1 VRQPLRHL
9 NDVPRSPERV
19 VVVGAGGF
27 VGNAIATRLEARGVN
42 VLRLARDDIDLLAVD
57 ASQRLSDRLRDGD
70 VMVAAAARAPCTTAS
85 ALRDNMTLA
94 LALVQAGA
102 RAKLSH
108 VVNASSD
115 AVYGDFDT
123 PLTEA
128 SARAPETL
136 HGVMHLAREIMFAD
150 AFKDLLVTLRPTLI
164 YGATDPHNGYG
175 PNRFRRLAAAGKPIV
190 LFGEGEERRD
200 HVFIDDVAEIG
211 ARVIFHRS
219 VGALNVAT
227 GTVTSFHDI
236 AKMIAA
242 LTRNPVALC
251 SAPRSGPMPHNGY
264 RPFEIAACRA
274 AFPDFNYV
282 ALGDG
287 LALAAGAD
295 RTGPAL
301 RHEGR
306 NLSTEGGGR

>member
-1 VRQPLRHL
+1 MRQPLHHL
-9 NDVPRSPERV
+9 NDVPQAPDRV
-19 VVVGAGGF
+19 VVMGAGGF
-27 VGNAIATRLEARGVN
+27 VGNAIATRLEAHCVK

-108 VVNASSD
+108 VVNIGSD
-115 AVYGDFDT
+115 AVYGDFGT

-128 SARAPETL
+128 SARAPGTF

-150 AFKDLLVTLRPTLI
+150 AFKEILVTLRPTLI
-164 YGATDPHNGYG
+164 YGAADPHNGYG
-175 PNRFRRLAAAGKPIV
+175 PNRFRRLAEAGKPIV
-190 LFGEGEERRD
+190 LFGDGEERRD
-200 HVFIDDVAEIG
+200 HVFIDDVAEIA
-211 ARVIFHRS
+211 ARVIFRRS

-227 GTVTSFHDI
+227 GTVTSFHDV
-236 AKMIAA
+236 AKLVAA
-242 LTRNPVALC
+242 LAHSTVPLC
-251 SAPRSGPMPHNGY
+251 SAPRTGPMPHNGY
-264 RPFEIAACRA
+264 RPFDIVACRC

-282 ALGDG
+282 ALGEG
-287 LALAAGAD
+287 LARAAGVD
-295 RTGPAL
+295 RTGPA
-301 RHEGR
+301 RRDEGT
-306 NLSTEGGGR
+306 NLSTGGSRR